1 MAEINLGTLYEFNQS
16 AMNNEKPLD
25 PILLNEK
32 IKEVVKDMRTNKNNN
47 VRFYW
52 MLLNNSRKDYT
63 VFHIKEPNTYNLFI
77 VKQLEKD
84 LKETLQNRG
93 QVLSIDQQED
103 GNYEIWIRDLET
115 QENIVYYLFDYTI
128 AVIEA

>member
-25 PILLNEK
+25 PILLNTK
-32 IKEVVKDMRTNKNNN
+32 ITEVVKDMRTSKNNKT
-47 VRFYW
+47 RFYW

-63 VFHIKEPNTYNLFI
+63 IFHINEPNTYYLYT
-77 VKQLEKD
+77 VKQLEDD

-103 GNYEIWIRDLET
+103 GNYEIWIRDIGT
-115 QENIVYYLFDYTI
+115 QENVVYYLFDYSL